1 MASDE
6 VMRAN
11 IAAAVQRVD
20 VIQVSVDAGHLLVHW
35 LGQLADIG
43 RHRNG
48 CAPIGLI
55 EVQQALAEAVAGG
68 GDSRQRE
75 PEGLAAAEILGLNRD
90 TEITTAEAA
99 AQLGLPADS
108 VRWHCRRGN
117 LDSRK
122 VGRQHMVTVASIESY
137 KRRKA
142 EDRSA

>member
-1 MASDE
+1 
-6 VMRAN
+6 
-11 IAAAVQRVD
+11 VQ
-20 VIQVSVDAGHLLVHW
+20 INPSVARRLVEW
-35 LGQLADIG
+35 LGELAEI
-43 RHRNG
+43 RRRTNG
-48 CAPIGLI
+48 CPPIGLV

-99 AQLGLPADS
+99 AQLGIPADL

-122 VGRQHMVTVASIESY
+122 VGRQHMVTVASIENY

-142 EDRSA
+142 ENNRSP